1 MGEVIEMSTIHEN
14 LKQLRLAS
22 NMTQEQVAQ
31 QLHLTRQAVS
41 SHESGRTQPS
51 IELLQSYA
59 ALYGVTLEELIFGT
73 NREGKKRKRVKWAA
87 VVTAAVYLGLSLA
100 KALLYC
106 ICHTVLGLQPGTI
119 TPELESLAQA
129 HFQVRD
135 AGDLCGELSMNL
147 FSIGCL
153 VLLILTL
160 MLERPVSWKSKL
172 LYFVLL
178 VGGGFLVNLPFLLI
192 DPVAGCMDYL
202 VEPIWCMARG
212 ALFLAVSMIADPIRI
227 KRRKQK

>member
-1 MGEVIEMSTIHEN
+1 MSTIHEN

-22 NMTQEQVAQ
+22 SLTQEQAAQ

-51 IELLQSYA
+51 IELLQNYA
-59 ALYGVTLEELIFGT
+59 ALYGVSLEELIFGT

-87 VVTAAVYLGLSLA
+87 VVTAAVYLGLSLT

-106 ICHTVLGLQPGTI
+106 ICHTVLGLRPGTI

-135 AGDLCGELSMNL
+135 AGDLCGGLSLTL
-147 FSIGCL
+147 FSVGCL

-160 MLERPVSWKSKL
+160 MLEHPVSWKSKL
-172 LYFVLL
+172 LYFAFL

-192 DPVAGCMDYL
+192 DPVAGYMDYF

-212 ALFLAVSMIADPIRI
+212 GLFLVVSLIADPVRM
-227 KRRKQK
+227 KRRKRK